1 MNVGVGVAVGVGAGV
16 AVGVAVAVG
25 VGVAVGVAVGAGVAV
40 AVGAGLAVAVAAGA
54 GVALV
59 VPVVVAVAFRV
70 GVAVAF
76 GAGVGVAVAFTAGVG
91 VAVRVGD
98 PVGAAVGGTDS
109 VSVGAAVPVTVGVA
123 VTLSPPNGL
132 LNSKSTSTSGTYF
145 PGSTSGTSGG
155 ETLPAT
161 AAAFGKRTA
170 TAAIATTTTRAYGT
184 PWTAYAS
191 RLTDRSSGVHSNRR
205 SNGSTPAV
213 SSRVVDTGLSPRS
226 PDIRLGTRL
235 RGCRNKASDRLGLVQ
250 GSRRR

>member
-40 AVGAGLAVAVAAGA
+40 AVGAGVGDAVAAGV

-76 GAGVGVAVAFTAGVG
+76 AGVGVAVAFTAGVG

-170 TAAIATTTTRAYGT
+170 TAAMATTTTRAYGT

-235 RGCRNKASDRLGLVQ
+235 CGCRNKASDRLGLVQ

>member
-40 AVGAGLAVAVAAGA
+40 AVGAGVGDAVAAGV

-76 GAGVGVAVAFTAGVG
+76 AGVRVAVAFTAGVG

-123 VTLSPPNGL
+123 VTFSPPNGL

-170 TAAIATTTTRAYGT
+170 TAAMATTTTRAYGT

-226 PDIRLGTRL
+226 SDIRGTRL
-235 RGCRNKASDRLGLVQ
+235 CGCRNKASDRLGLVQ